1 MNTKEI
7 NVLYID
13 DEIHNLNAFKASFR
27 RTFNVFTAESAKD
40 ALPILALEDIHII
53 LTDQRMPNMTGVEFL
68 ASILDVYPDPIR
80 ILLTGYSDLTAVV
93 DAINRGQVYLY
104 ITKPWQEEEL
114 RQNLEKA
121 FEVFDLRRQNK
132 LLNENLLVVN
142 SQLEFMLRQ
151 KLIS

>member
-7 NVLYID
+7 NILYID
-13 DEIHNLNAFKASFR
+13 DEVHNLNAFKASFR
-27 RTFNVFTAESAKD
+27 RTFNVFTAESGKD
-40 ALPILALEDIHII
+40 ALPILASEDIHII

-68 ASILDVYPDPIR
+68 ASILDTYPDPIR

-132 LLNENLLVVN
+132 QLTENLLVVN